1 MQLVQFPGTGA
12 ACQGFQLTHCHFAQL
27 FQALPLWETLFQ
39 QEGIDGLQIGHDQ
52 QLLNGGVV
60 PHIAFAFGIFGP
72 PLLGGFAEQGHI
84 QDIRFIGID
93 KALLIL
99 GKLRRNQ
106 ILFDGIGVNPVVRAC
121 QDSLHVPSQGQPVT
135 FVPFEPLVVLDDIE
149 LEFRG
154 QPGGKLKGNVLVGIG
169 PATIPARLGDQADGV
184 GLLDPFLGRHDKG
197 IGTGIVF
204 KLVEFDQ
211 FKNDAGSNAFV
222 MSPQKWVKETN
233 AIGLVS
239 KSGRYGGGTYAH
251 KDIAFEFASWL
262 SPEFKLYIIKDY
274 QRLKGDESHRLAL
287 GWNVKRILA
296 STNYRIH
303 TDAIKEN
310 LIPPE
315 LPKYQ
320 QGFVYADEAD
330 VLNVALFGKTAKQW
344 RAENPKRKGNMRDY
358 ATIEQLLVMTNLEA
372 VNALLLE
379 QGLPQRERLEQ
390 LRKMAVRQLETLTGS
405 AGARKLNE
413 LQDQLQLPET

>member
-1 MQLVQFPGTGA
+1 MKA
-12 ACQGFQLTHCHFAQL
+12 KNAQSV
-27 FQALPLWETLFQ
+27 
-39 QEGIDGLQIGHDQ
+39 IH
-52 QLLNGGVV
+52 
-60 PHIAFAFGIFGP
+60 
-72 PLLGGFAEQGHI
+72 
-84 QDIRFIGID
+84 
-93 KALLIL
+93 
-99 GKLRRNQ
+99 
-106 ILFDGIGVNPVVRAC
+106 
-121 QDSLHVPSQGQPVT
+121 
-135 FVPFEPLVVLDDIE
+135 
-149 LEFRG
+149 
-154 QPGGKLKGNVLVGIG
+154 
-169 PATIPARLGDQADGV
+169 ADGV
-184 GLLDPFLGRHDKG
+184 DISVVTTIGSEDDFISLTDMARHRNPEFPADVVKNWLRLRSTIEFLGLWEQMNNPD
-197 IGTGIVF
+197 F

-287 GWNVKRILA
+287 EWNVKRILA

-310 LIPPE
+310 MIPPE

-344 RAENPKRKGNMRDY
+344 RAENPKRKGNMRDCV
-358 ATIEQLLVMTNLEA
+358 TIEQLLVMTNLEA

>member
-1 MQLVQFPGTGA
+1 MANKKVESVI
-12 ACQGFQLTHCHFAQL
+12 H
-27 FQALPLWETLFQ
+27 
-39 QEGIDGLQIGHDQ
+39 
-52 QLLNGGVV
+52 
-60 PHIAFAFGIFGP
+60 
-72 PLLGGFAEQGHI
+72 
-84 QDIRFIGID
+84 
-93 KALLIL
+93 
-99 GKLRRNQ
+99 
-106 ILFDGIGVNPVVRAC
+106 
-121 QDSLHVPSQGQPVT
+121 
-135 FVPFEPLVVLDDIE
+135 
-149 LEFRG
+149 
-154 QPGGKLKGNVLVGIG
+154 
-169 PATIPARLGDQADGV
+169 ADGV
-184 GLLDPFLGRHDKG
+184 DISVVTTVGNEDDYISLTDMARHKNATEPYIVVCNWLRTTSTIQFLGLWEKLNNPNFNP
-197 IGTGIVF
+197 IVF
-204 KLVEFDQ
+204 DR
-211 FKNDAGSNAFV
+211 FKNESGENAFTL
-222 MSPQKWVKETN
+222 SPRKWIKETN

-287 GWNVKRILA
+287 EWNVKRILA

-344 RAENPKRKGNMRDY
+344 RTENPDLKGNMRDH

-372 VNALLLE
+372 VNAMLLE
-379 QGLPQRERLEQ
+379 QGIPQRERLEQ
-390 LRKMAVRQLETLTGS
+390 LRKMAVSQLETLSGS
-405 AGARKLNE
+405 KGAKKLNE
-413 LQDQLQLPET
+413 MHNQLKLPEA